1 MKLWQPD
8 QPLDNGRFIVQ
19 KFIAR
24 GGYGATYSA
33 IELRTNKLVVIKTL
47 NLELQNK
54 PDFPQQQVKFVNEGL
69 RLAQCSHPNVVKVYE
84 LIQEDGLWGM
94 VMEYIDGQDL
104 GNYVSEHGQLPENE
118 ALHYITQVG
127 QALEYV
133 HSKGFLHR
141 DVKPN
146 NIILRQE
153 TKEAVLIDFGLTR
166 EYSIGQL
173 GSMTNAKTD
182 GYAPIEQY
190 ERKGEFA
197 PYTDVYALAATLYS
211 LLTQEIP
218 FPANFR
224 KTGIPLPPPK
234 QFNDKISDRVNDAIL
249 AGMTLEPSGR
259 PQTVREW
266 LELFIPFLD
275 KATPNSAEEKRLQ
288 QNLEPTISNSPS
300 SILDTSKSPISII
313 STKSLEFEYATLA
326 VVKSEF
332 SDREK
337 TCKITL
343 HRGQAEFFTEN
354 LGDGVILEMMKIP
367 GGKFMMGSPKN
378 EDGGQKSERS
388 QHQVTIPSFFIGKFA
403 ITQEQYTAI
412 MGKNPSSFQGAK
424 RPVERVSW
432 RDAVNFCAKISV
444 NTGKNYRLPSEAEW
458 EYACR
463 AGTITPFHFGET
475 ITTDLV
481 NYNGNYIYGSAPKG
495 QFREQTTNV
504 GSFPANQFG
513 LYDMHGLVCEWCQD
527 NWHDNYNRAPLD
539 GDAWLNNENDY
550 HMLRGGSWSDN
561 PQSCRSACRLRN
573 FPGND
578 FLNAFGF
585 RVVCGGAAR
594 T

>member
-33 IELRTNKLVVIKTL
+33 IELSTNKLVVIKTL
-47 NLELQNK
+47 NLELQSK
-54 PDFPQQQVKFVNEGL
+54 PNFPQQQVKFVNEGL
-69 RLAQCSHPNVVKVYE
+69 RLAQCSHSHVVKVHE

-104 GNYVSEHGQLPENE
+104 GSYVSEHGQLPEDE

-146 NIILRQE
+146 NILLRAA

-249 AGMTLEPSGR
+249 AGMALEPSGR

-266 LELFIPFLD
+266 LELLTPFIERVAPS
-275 KATPNSAEEKRLQ
+275 PIEEKSSQ
-288 QNLEPTISNSPS
+288 QSLEPIIPS
-300 SILDTSKSPISII
+300 SSSDEIVTPEPQKPVI
-313 STKSLEFEYATLA
+313 STKKFEFEYAKLT
-326 VVKSEF
+326 VIKSGF
-332 SDREK
+332 FGREK
-337 TCKITL
+337 TNKITR
-343 HRGQAEFFTEN
+343 HRGQAEFFAEN
-354 LGDGVILEMMKIP
+354 LVNGVVLEMVKIP
-367 GGKFMMGSPKN
+367 GGTFMMGSPEHE
-378 EDGGQKSERS
+378 EDGEEIERP
-388 QHQVTIPSFFIGKFA
+388 QHQVTISSFFMGKFA

-412 MGKNPSSFQGAK
+412 MGNNPSAFSGAK
-424 RPVERVSW
+424 RPVEQVSW
-432 RDAVNFCAKISV
+432 HDAVNFCTKISQK
-444 NTGKNYRLPSEAEW
+444 TGKNYRLPSEAEW

-463 AGTITPFHFGET
+463 AGTVTSFHFGET
-475 ITTDLV
+475 STTGLLSC
-481 NYNGNYIYGSAPKG
+481 NGRYAPAI
-495 QFREQTTNV
+495 EAEPSELTMNV

-513 LYDMHGLVCEWCQD
+513 LFDMHGNVWEWCQD
-527 NWHDNYNRAPLD
+527 YWHENYKGAPSN
-539 GDAWLNNENDY
+539 GDARLNISKPY
-550 HMLRGGSWSDN
+550 RLVRGGSWRDY
-561 PQSCRSACRLRN
+561 PQSSRSANRGWN
-573 FPGND
+573 NPI
-578 FLNAFGF
+578 NANSHTGF
-585 RVVCGGAAR
+585 RVVCGSS
-594 T
+594 

>member
-1 MKLWQPD
+1 MKLWQPN
-8 QPLDNGRFIVQ
+8 QSLDNGRFIIQ

-33 IELRTNKLVVIKTL
+33 IELHTKKLVVIKTL
-47 NLELQNK
+47 NLEQQSK

-69 RLAQCSHPNVVKVYE
+69 RLAQCSHPNVVKVHE

-104 GNYVSEHGQLPENE
+104 GSYISEHGQLPEDE
-118 ALHYITQVG
+118 ALQYITQVG
-127 QALEYV
+127 RALEYV

-146 NIILRQE
+146 NILLRAA

-218 FPANFR
+218 CPANFR
-224 KTGIPLPPPK
+224 QTGIPLPPPK
-234 QFNDKISDRVNDAIL
+234 QFNGKISDRVNDAIL
-249 AGMTLEPSGR
+249 AGMALEPSRR

-266 LELFIPFLD
+266 LELL
-275 KATPNSAEEKRLQ
+275 
-288 QNLEPTISNSPS
+288 SNSS
-300 SILDTSKSPISII
+300 SSKIP
-313 STKSLEFEYATLA
+313 TKSFEFEYATLT
-326 VVKSEF
+326 VVKSGF
-332 SDREK
+332 FGREK
-337 TCKITL
+337 TCKITR
-343 HRGQAEFFTEN
+343 HRGQAEFFTED
-354 LGDGVILEMMKIP
+354 LGDGIVLEMVKIP
-367 GGKFMMGSPKN
+367 GGKFTMGSPEN
-378 EDGGQKSERS
+378 EEQSLDFERP
-388 QHQVTIPSFFIGKFA
+388 QHQITIPSFFIGKFA
-403 ITQEQYTAI
+403 ITQQQYQAI
-412 MGKNPSSFQGAK
+412 TGKNPSCFSGAK
-424 RPVERVSW
+424 RPVEKVSW
-432 RDAVNFCAKISV
+432 HDAVNFCAKISQK
-444 NTGKNYRLPSEAEW
+444 TGKNYRLPSESEW

-463 AGTITPFHFGET
+463 AGTVTPFHFGET
-475 ITTDLV
+475 ITTELA
-481 NYNGNYIYGSAPKG
+481 NYRGNYTYGSAPKG
-495 QFREQTTNV
+495 EYREETTNV

-513 LYDMHGLVCEWCQD
+513 LYDMHGLVWEWCQD
-527 NWHDNYNRAPLD
+527 NWHDNYNGAPSN
-539 GDAWLNNENDY
+539 GNAWLDNDNY
-550 HMLRGGSWSDN
+550 CRLLRGGSWRSYPYD
-561 PQSCRSACRLRN
+561 CRSAFRDLSN
-573 FPGND
+573 PD
-578 FLNAFGF
+578 VDPYSFGF

>member
-47 NLELQNK
+47 NLELQSK

-69 RLAQCSHPNVVKVYE
+69 RLAQCSHPNVVKVHE

-104 GNYVSEHGQLPENE
+104 GSYVSEHGKLPEDE
-118 ALHYITQVG
+118 ALQYITQVG

-146 NIILRQE
+146 NIILRAA

-249 AGMTLEPSGR
+249 AGMTLEPNGR
-259 PQTVREW
+259 PQTIREW
-266 LELFIPFLD
+266 LEVLSDSSSSTIP
-275 KATPNSAEEKRLQ
+275 TKRF
-288 QNLEPTISNSPS
+288 
-300 SILDTSKSPISII
+300 
-313 STKSLEFEYATLA
+313 EFEYATLT
-326 VVKSEF
+326 VVGKE
-332 SDREK
+332 EE
-337 TCKITL
+337 CKITR

-354 LGDGVILEMMKIP
+354 LGNGVVLEMVKIKS
-367 GGKFMMGSPKN
+367 GTFMMGSPEN
-378 EDGGQKSERS
+378 EDGEHESQRP
-388 QHQVTIPSFFIGKFA
+388 QHQVTVPSFFMGKFA

-412 MGKNPSSFQGAK
+412 MGKNPSVFSGAK
-424 RPVERVSW
+424 RPVEQVSW
-432 RDAVNFCAKISV
+432 HDAVNFCVKISAH
-444 NTGKNYRLPSEAEW
+444 TGKNYRLPSEAEW

-463 AGTITPFHFGET
+463 AGTTTSFHFGET
-475 ITTDLV
+475 ITTDLA
-481 NYNGNYIYGSAPKG
+481 NYNGDYTYGSAPKG
-495 QFREQTTNV
+495 KYREQTTDV

-513 LYDMHGLVCEWCQD
+513 LYDMHGNIWEWCQD
-527 NWHDNYNRAPLD
+527 NWHNNYNEAPSNGDVWLD
-539 GDAWLNNENDY
+539 NDNNNRY
-550 HMLRGGSWSDN
+550 HMLRGGSWFN
-561 PQSCRSACRLRN
+561 GPHVCRSAFRNRLTPDYDN
-573 FPGND
+573 GIS
-578 FLNAFGF
+578 GF

>member
-1 MKLWQPD
+1 MKLWQPN
-8 QPLDNGRFIVQ
+8 QPLDNGRFIIQ

-33 IELRTNKLVVIKTL
+33 TELHTNKLVVIKTL
-47 NLELQNK
+47 NLELQSK

-69 RLAQCSHPNVVKVYE
+69 RLAQCSHPNVVKVHE

-104 GNYVSEHGQLPENE
+104 SSYVSEHGKLPLYE
-118 ALHYITQVG
+118 ALQYITQVG

-146 NIILRQE
+146 NILLCAA

-173 GSMTNAKTD
+173 GSMTNAGTD

-211 LLTQEIP
+211 LLTAEIP

-249 AGMTLEPSGR
+249 AGMALEPNRR

-266 LELFIPFLD
+266 LELFSDCSSSTIP
-275 KATPNSAEEKRLQ
+275 TKRF
-288 QNLEPTISNSPS
+288 
-300 SILDTSKSPISII
+300 
-313 STKSLEFEYATLA
+313 EFEYATLT
-326 VVKSEF
+326 VVGK
-332 SDREK
+332 EK
-337 TCKITL
+337 TCKISR
-343 HRGQAEFFTEN
+343 HRGQAEYFTEK
-354 LGDGVILEMMKIP
+354 LGDGIILEMVKIKS
-367 GGKFMMGSPKN
+367 GKFMMGSPVQ
-378 EDGGQKSERS
+378 EDGKHES
-388 QHQVTIPSFFIGKFA
+388 QRPQHEVSVPSFFIGKFA
-403 ITQEQYTAI
+403 ITQEQYAAI
-412 MGKNPSSFQGAK
+412 TGKKTFCFSGTK
-424 RPVERVSW
+424 RPVEQISW
-432 RDAVNFCAKISV
+432 HDAVNFCAKISQK
-444 NTGKNYRLPSEAEW
+444 TGKDYRLPSEVEW

-463 AGTITPFHFGET
+463 AGTVTPFYFGET
-475 ITTDLV
+475 ITTELA
-481 NYNGNYIYGSAPKG
+481 NYNGDYTYGFAPRGKY
-495 QFREQTTNV
+495 RKETTNV

-513 LYDMHGLVCEWCQD
+513 LYDMHGNVWEWCQD
-527 NWHDNYNRAPLD
+527 NWHENYKGAPSN
-539 GDAWLNNENDY
+539 GNAWLDNSNSY
-550 HMLRGGSWSDN
+550 RLLRGGSWFSN
-561 PQSCRSACRLRN
+561 PLDCRSAYRGRRL
-573 FPGND
+573 PDND
-578 FLNAFGF
+578 NSSIGF
-585 RVVCGGAAR
+585 RVVCDGAAR

>member
-47 NLELQNK
+47 NLELQSK

-104 GNYVSEHGQLPENE
+104 GNYVSEHGKLPLYE
-118 ALHYITQVG
+118 ALQYITQVG

-146 NIILRQE
+146 NIILRAA

-190 ERKGEFA
+190 ERNGEFA

-234 QFNDKISDRVNDAIL
+234 QFNDKISDRVNDAII
-249 AGMTLEPSGR
+249 AGMALEPSRR

-266 LELFIPFLD
+266 LELLSHSSSSTIP
-275 KATPNSAEEKRLQ
+275 TKRF
-288 QNLEPTISNSPS
+288 
-300 SILDTSKSPISII
+300 K
-313 STKSLEFEYATLA
+313 FEYATLT
-326 VVKSEF
+326 VVQSGFFGRK
-332 SDREK
+332 K
-337 TCKITL
+337 TCNITR

-354 LGDGVILEMMKIP
+354 LGNGVVLEMVKIP
-367 GGKFMMGSPKN
+367 GGKFMMGSPEN
-378 EDGGQKSERS
+378 EDGGQETERP
-388 QHQVTIPSFFIGKFA
+388 QHQVTIPSFFMGKFA
-403 ITQEQYTAI
+403 ITQEQYKAI
-412 MGKNPSSFQGAK
+412 MGTNPSHFSGAK

-432 RDAVNFCAKISV
+432 HDAVNFCAKISQK
-444 NTGKNYRLPSEAEW
+444 TGKYYHLPSEAEW

-481 NYNGNYIYGSAPKG
+481 NYYNGNYTYGSAPKG
-495 QFREQTTNV
+495 QNREQTTNV

-513 LYDMHGLVCEWCQD
+513 LYDMHGLVWEWCQD
-527 NWHDNYNRAPLD
+527 NWHFNYNGAPSN
-539 GDAWLNNENDY
+539 GDAWIDNDY
-550 HMLRGGSWSDN
+550 NYRLLRGGAWYFD
-561 PQSCRSACRLRN
+561 PHYCRSAYRDRGSPVSGSN
-573 FPGND
+573 YV
-578 FLNAFGF
+578 GF